1 MGTGF
6 TRSGLNSRVFTNS
19 FSAKNASAYSPFYK
33 SGITSGNSFYGLTK
47 IQYNIQM
54 KQQLSSLGAGAGNRG
69 GRWNFSKNKT
79 VNYI

>member
-19 FSAKNASAYSPFYK
+19 FSAKNATAYSPFYK
-33 SGITSGNSFYGLTK
+33 SGRGSGNSFYGLTK
-47 IQYNIQM
+47 KQYNVQM

-69 GRWNFSKNKT
+69 GRWNFSKT
-79 VNYI
+79 RVMNYI